1 MSPSIVEKKID
12 APWIKKTRNRNIQF
26 TEKLEESGAELD
38 DIGNTKSMKGGEIS
52 IEEMEN

>member
-12 APWIKKTRNRNIQF
+12 APWIKKTKNRNIQF
-26 TEKLEESGAELD
+26 TEKLEESGVELD

-52 IEEMEN
+52 IEELES